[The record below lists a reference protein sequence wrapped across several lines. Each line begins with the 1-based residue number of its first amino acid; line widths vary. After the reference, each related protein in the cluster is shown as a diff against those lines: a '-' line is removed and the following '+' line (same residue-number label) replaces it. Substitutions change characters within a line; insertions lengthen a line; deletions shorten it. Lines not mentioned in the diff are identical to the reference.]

1 MELSILIARIASV
14 IYMSA
19 SLGGFCSTD
28 FYRSVSDDLYKN
40 AALTF
45 MTGFTAVILGF
56 LIVSYHNTWA
66 MNWTIL
72 ITIMGWLA
80 LIKGVILIAFPK
92 FLQRLSMT
100 LYGSTGLKVF
110 PYVSLLVGL
119 LFGYVGFVRE
129 GV

>member
-14 IYMSA
+14 IYLSA

-28 FYRSVSDDLYKN
+28 FYRSISDDMYKN
-40 AALTF
+40 SALAFT
-45 MTGFTAVILGF
+45 TGFTAVILGF

-72 ITIMGWLA
+72 ITLMGWFA

-100 LYGSTGLKVF
+100 LYGRDPKVF

-119 LFGYVGFVRE
+119 LFGYVGFVR
-129 GV
+129 GGI